1 MAVPPMTLFIKKCIY
16 WKISLPLSTIKNHDP
31 MIYVRLIKIYMIDF
45 YGSNLWNLYDKF
57 TQKFFTSWN
66 RMIRNVFKLPYNSHR
81 YLIEPISGITH
92 LKTMLSDRF
101 FKFYDS
107 VMNCNKKL
115 TRELAHIQSRDCR
128 SDFGRNISNMC
139 REMGTLSFL
148 NIKKGDIKYFPIKED
163 DKWRVPRLREL
174 LQQNIYSINP
184 DLIQI
189 ENLINYISTS

>member
-1 MAVPPMTLFIKKCIY
+1 
-16 WKISLPLSTIKNHDP
+16 
-31 MIYVRLIKIYMIDF
+31 
-45 YGSNLWNLYDKF
+45 
-57 TQKFFTSWN
+57 
-66 RMIRNVFKLPYNSHR
+66 
-81 YLIEPISGITH
+81 
-92 LKTMLSDRF
+92 MLSERF
-101 FKFYDS
+101 LKFYDS

-115 TRELAHIQSRDCR
+115 TRELAHIQSRDCK

-148 NIKKGDIKYFPIKED
+148 NIEKGDIKYFPIKED

-174 LQQNIYSINP
+174 LQQKIYNINP